1 MHCVTNTNP
10 YLNIIIEVIL
20 KCITATTKLAK
31 ISFSNGELA
40 EIFLLHQI
48 EWLLVCSTFSTFVQS
63 MAQPR
68 SWLASPQHNLL
79 SSPRNICIWV
89 QRPWFRVGWLETTL
103 WLSGRDLRWY
113 QWHFLSAVSV
123 SGIVSFLLTLYKSVD
138 TDTRLYLRSR
148 TSH

>member
-48 EWLLVCSTFSTFVQS
+48 E
-63 MAQPR
+63 
-68 SWLASPQHNLL
+68 
-79 SSPRNICIWV
+79 
-89 QRPWFRVGWLETTL
+89 
-103 WLSGRDLRWY
+103 
-113 QWHFLSAVSV
+113 
-123 SGIVSFLLTLYKSVD
+123 
-138 TDTRLYLRSR
+138 
-148 TSH
+148 